1 MPGMSPRIK
10 AKKGRFGVEGLIHTV
25 RILTPATGSS
35 FTLGSPSDIPFAATG
50 EVTDDLG
57 AVTAADIVW
66 TQSAGTATGFNAAT
80 DGSPTAIT
88 FTGAGTFT
96 LTATVTNG
104 AQVVTDSIS
113 GTVTA

>member
-10 AKKGRFGVEGLIHTV
+10 AKKGRFGAGGLIHTV
-25 RILTPATGSS
+25 QITGPASGSS
-35 FTLGSPSDIPFAATG
+35 FTLGSPSNIPFLATG
-50 EVTDDLG
+50 KVTDDLG
-57 AVTAADIVW
+57 AVTEADIVW
-66 TQSAGTATGFNAAT
+66 SQSAGTATGFNAAVT
-80 DGSPTAIT
+80 GSPSAIT

-104 AQVVTDSIS
+104 TQVVTDSIS